1 MSKQFTS
8 WRDRIRQHLDA
19 KGITLLDAAT
29 RYSAWAKKLGVM
41 RLTRDG
47 VASRHSLTQGGLSHW
62 VPGRREPRVSEILL
76 LCKAINLPPHIL
88 FADEANVPNDVK
100 TEESLIATF
109 NRAVE
114 KVASAKARNKQPA

>member
-1 MSKQFTS
+1 MSKHITG

-19 KGITLLDAAT
+19 KGITLRDAAKS
-29 RYSAWAKKLGVM
+29 YSAQAKKFGVM

-47 VASRHSLTQGGLSHW
+47 VASPHSLTQGGLSHW
-62 VPGRREPRVSEILL
+62 LQGRREPRVSEILL

-88 FADEANVPNDVK
+88 FADESNVPDDTK
-100 TEESLIATF
+100 TEENLIVTF

-114 KVASAKARNKQPA
+114 KVARAKARMKQPA